1 MRVPARNFRRGADSS
16 GTRSGFTLLELLVVI
31 TIIVILLTMTLLAVN
46 FTRDSDRVSSA
57 AQQIRSFIEGA
68 RDRAIYAKEARGVR
82 LFVSAE
88 NPRAVTTMAYIAPGG
103 TWSSP
108 ENSSEITLLRID
120 GNVRNNPT
128 PPVTVPPTPAANGVF
143 TDPEDVIRKVRGQN
157 NPGWWNLKRRGWLVD
172 GLRIRIPKGP
182 TGIWYPIDTSLIDIS
197 LPPSDTQT
205 LLLQVPYADVGVE
218 PDNEVAHRN
227 LDYELELPARLLAQD
242 PAFLPEGV
250 IIDLDGSKV
259 PTSWR
264 PANTG
269 NTQYSGY
276 MDIVFSPRGNLVG
289 EAAGAGVMHLYVCDG
304 EDSKFLKERFAANA
318 TVAGR
323 IESTLINTPFI
334 PLDEVISDTSNP
346 DKPVFLW
353 YTGDNNYLVRDRRL
367 VTIASQTGNVSVHEV
382 NAYTPANPSGK
393 FDLFDPFD
401 IDGDNYFGPANP
413 ATDPPEPDGLVDDPY
428 AFAESGRGAK

>member
-1 MRVPARNFRRGADSS
+1 MMSVSNFRLHRNSKAV
-16 GTRSGFTLLELLVVI
+16 RSGFTLLELLVVI
-31 TIIVILLTMTLLAVN
+31 SIIVILLTMTLLAVN
-46 FTRDSDRVSSA
+46 FTRNSDRVSSA
-57 AQQIRSFIEGA
+57 AQQIRSYIEGA
-68 RDRAIYAKEARGVR
+68 RDRAIYSKEPRGVR
-82 LFVSAE
+82 LFVSPE

-108 ENSSEITLLRID
+108 ENSSNIDLLRID
-120 GNVRNNPT
+120 GNS
-128 PPVTVPPTPAANGVF
+128 NGSF
-143 TDPEDVIRKVRGQN
+143 RDAQDTIRKVRGNN

-172 GLRIRIPKGP
+172 GMRIRIPKGP
-182 TGIWYPIDTSLIDIS
+182 TGIWYPVDTSLIDIS
-197 LPPSDTQT
+197 SPPTDVQI
-205 LLLQVPYADVGVE
+205 LRLQVPYADVGEE

-227 LDYELELPARLLAQD
+227 LDYELELPARVLSQD
-242 PAFLPEGV
+242 PAILPDGV
-250 IIDLDGSKV
+250 IVDLDGSKV
-259 PTSWR
+259 PTGWR
-264 PANTG
+264 PVSTG
-269 NTQYSGY
+269 NTQYSGF

-304 EDSKFLKERFAANA
+304 EDSKFLKERFSANA

-334 PLDEVISDTSNP
+334 PQDEVISDNSNP

-367 VTIASQTGNVSVHEV
+367 VTISSQTGNVSVHEV
-382 NAYTPANPSGK
+382 NAYTPINSSGK

-413 ATDPPEPDGLVDDPY
+413 ATDPAEPDGLVDDPY